1 MKVHRS
7 PRLLVVVPVAVIL
20 MLAVTAPAATA
31 KVPLLMSPQCAP
43 GAAHPAPRAL
53 CDRRTAALRARM
65 ESGSSGSSGWIV
77 VAIALGGTGASAVV
91 MMARTRVRRRRSRS
105 ALTPLARLGP
115 R

>member
-1 MKVHRS
+1 MKVHGS
-7 PRLLVVVPVAVIL
+7 PRLLVVVSVAVIL

-53 CDRRTAALRARM
+53 CDRRTAARRARVQ
-65 ESGSSGSSGWIV
+65 SGSAGSSGWILTI
-77 VAIALGGTGASAVV
+77 IALGGTGASAVV
-91 MMARTRVRRRRSRS
+91 MMRVSRQRSRS
-105 ALTPLARLGP
+105 ALSPIARPGP

>member
-1 MKVHRS
+1 MKVHGS

-53 CDRRTAALRARM
+53 CDRRTAARRARVQ
-65 ESGSSGSSGWIV
+65 SGSAGSSGWILTI
-77 VAIALGGTGASAVV
+77 IALGGTGASAVV
-91 MMARTRVRRRRSRS
+91 MMRVSRQRSRS
-105 ALTPLARLGP
+105 ALSPIARPGP

>member
-1 MKVHRS
+1 MKVHGS

-53 CDRRTAALRARM
+53 CDRRTAAQRVQ
-65 ESGSSGSSGWIV
+65 SGSTDSSGWILTI
-77 VAIALGGTGASAVV
+77 IALGGTGASAVV
-91 MMARTRVRRRRSRS
+91 MMRVSRQRSRS
-105 ALTPLARLGP
+105 ALSPIARPGP

>member
-1 MKVHRS
+1 MKVHGS

-31 KVPLLMSPQCAP
+31 KGPLLMSPQCAP

-53 CDRRTAALRARM
+53 CDRRTAARRARVQ
-65 ESGSSGSSGWIV
+65 SGSTGSSGWILTI
-77 VAIALGGTGASAVV
+77 IALGGTGASAVV
-91 MMARTRVRRRRSRS
+91 MMRVSRQRSRS
-105 ALTPLARLGP
+105 ALSPIARPGP

>member
-1 MKVHRS
+1 MKVHGS

-53 CDRRTAALRARM
+53 CDRRTAARRARVQ
-65 ESGSSGSSGWIV
+65 SGSTGSSGWILTI
-77 VAIALGGTGASAVV
+77 IALGGTGASAVV
-91 MMARTRVRRRRSRS
+91 MMARMRVSRQRSRS
-105 ALTPLARLGP
+105 ALSPIARPGP